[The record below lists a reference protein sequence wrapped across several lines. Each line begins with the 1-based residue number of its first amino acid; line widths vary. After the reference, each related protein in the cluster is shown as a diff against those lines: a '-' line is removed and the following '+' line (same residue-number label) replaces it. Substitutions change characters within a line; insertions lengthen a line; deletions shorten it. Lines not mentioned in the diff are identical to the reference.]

1 LESQEQAHEI
11 LKKLLSEANP
21 IVVASKQQL
30 DLYFKL
36 SVQIEKQKSV
46 ITRGIGENK
55 QKVDPRFLQAIA
67 EARMRKE

>member
-1 LESQEQAHEI
+1 MT
-11 LKKLLSEANP
+11 
-21 IVVASKQQL
+21 ASKQQL

-46 ITRGIGENK
+46 ISRAIGENK

-67 EARMRKE
+67 DARR